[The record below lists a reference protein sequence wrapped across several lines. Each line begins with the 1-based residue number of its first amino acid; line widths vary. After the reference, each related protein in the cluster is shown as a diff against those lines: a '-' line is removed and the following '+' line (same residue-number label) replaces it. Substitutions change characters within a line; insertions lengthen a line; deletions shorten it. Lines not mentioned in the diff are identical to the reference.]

1 MRTSPRGL
9 IAACLLAIGPGA
21 LEAQQVTGEIE
32 LETRGFPRAPLYDG
46 QLHNNLSLRFQP
58 ELYMAWDVGRATF
71 TFEPFVRLDLA
82 DGRRTHVDIREFT
95 FVRAWSAI
103 ELRVG
108 IAKVFWGVTE
118 SQHLVD
124 VINQTDLVENLDG
137 EDKLG
142 QPMVNLS
149 FIRPW
154 GVIDLFV
161 LPWFRQRTFAGQGG
175 RLRFPIT
182 VDNDQAVFESS
193 AGRQHV
199 DWAIRWSHAV
209 GSWDLGVSH
218 FSGTGRVPRLE
229 PGMNSASEPILIPHY
244 DQTDQT
250 GVDVQY
256 TVDSWLWKFEGI
268 SRTGIDERLWALT
281 AGLEYTLYGVFDG
294 LADVGLLAEYL
305 WDSRENS
312 LAPPFDDD
320 IAGGFR
326 FAFNDTQSSQ
336 LLAVAV
342 IDRGGSGSFV
352 SIEGNRR
359 VGDSWTVGL
368 ESRGFVGVQSSD
380 PLYALRRDVYVGVTV
395 TRYF

>member
-1 MRTSPRGL
+1 MFPRGL
-9 IAACLLAIGPGA
+9 IASCLLVIGPGA
-21 LEAQQVTGEIE
+21 LGAQQVTGEIE
-32 LETRGFPRAPLYDG
+32 LETRGFPRDPLYNG
-46 QLHNNLSLRFQP
+46 QHHNNASLRFQP
-58 ELYMAWDVGRATF
+58 EFYMAWDGGRTTL

-82 DGRRTHVDIREFT
+82 DGQRTHLDIRDLS

-103 ELRVG
+103 ELRAG
-108 IAKVFWGVTE
+108 IGKVFWGVTE

-149 FIRPW
+149 FIQPW
-154 GVIDLFV
+154 GTVDLFV
-161 LPWFRQRTFAGQGG
+161 LPGFRDRTFAGEGG
-175 RLRFPIT
+175 RLRFPLT
-182 VDNDQAVFESS
+182 VDGDQAVFESD
-193 AGRQHV
+193 AEQRHV
-199 DWAIRWSHAV
+199 DWAVRWSHAL

-218 FSGTGRVPRLE
+218 FSGTNREPRLE
-229 PGMNSASEPILIPHY
+229 PGMNLASEPVLVPHY

-250 GVDVQY
+250 GVDVQF

-268 SRTGIDERLWALT
+268 SRTGIDERLWAVT

-305 WDSRENS
+305 WDSRDS
-312 LAPPFDDD
+312 SFAPPFNDD

-336 LLAVAV
+336 LLAFAV
-342 IDRGGSGSFV
+342 IDRGGRGSFV
-352 SIEGNRR
+352 SVEGNRR
-359 VGDSWTVGL
+359 VGDSWTVGI
-368 ESRGFVGVQSSD
+368 ESRGFIGVQSSD